1 MGQHH
6 LAQAVADGVDAF
18 HVGLHLVVDEDASPF
33 VFNARVLQAQSVDAG
48 RAAGGQQDLVAD
60 DGEVLL
66 PGLAGQDHAVVGMF
80 KGRDIGF
87 GQDGDALSLQLTL
100 QADGEILIQSRK
112 DVASPGRAQDGHFAT
127 EGVVDAG
134 QLHADDAAADDHEA
148 FGNFR
153 QFQCAGGV
161 HAGGVG
167 GVFRHDAPGQRGV
180 GSRRDDDL
188 IRGEGLL
195 RAVGGGDLHG
205 LAVGEGTDAFH
216 HGDLIG
222 FHQTLHALDHLID
235 HVHAVL
241 LDLGPVE
248 GGLAGLD
255 AAGSGV
261 LHALQHI
268 GCVEEGF
275 GGDASHVEAG
285 AAQSAF
291 FHQRNGRAQ
300 LGCLDGCHVSA
311 GAAADDDYRNVFIHV
326 SYLPLSSPGGSC
338 RLVSALKMK
347 KEAERG
353 CLSASVMT

>member
-1 MGQHH
+1 M
-6 LAQAVADGVDAF
+6 
-18 HVGLHLVVDEDASPF
+18 P
-33 VFNARVLQAQSVDAG
+33 
-48 RAAGGQQDLVAD
+48 
-60 DGEVLL
+60 
-66 PGLAGQDHAVVGMF
+66 
-80 KGRDIGF
+80 
-87 GQDGDALSLQLTL
+87 
-100 QADGEILIQSRK
+100 
-112 DVASPGRAQDGHFAT
+112 
-127 EGVVDAG
+127 
-134 QLHADDAAADDHEA
+134 
-148 FGNFR
+148 
-153 QFQCAGGV
+153 
-161 HAGGVG
+161 
-167 GVFRHDAPGQRGV
+167 RG
-180 GSRRDDDL
+180 SEEWD
-188 IRGEGLL
+188 GLL

-205 LAVGEGTDAFH
+205 LAVGEGTGAFH

-261 LHALQHI
+261 LHALQHV
-268 GCVEEGF
+268 GCMEEGF